1 MDRLAEVLSKHRTYR
16 ATAGGP
22 GIDRQGLTEDL
33 ANLAKNLRR
42 VFWITAA
49 MIAFAF
55 IIQIVIAIVYLKV
68 PTVLAGVAGT
78 MGLTIVGA
86 VDRMNRVGR
95 EMAQTHLLIT
105 LCDRL
110 TVDQIANT
118 VNTIFEGQFKSK

>member
-1 MDRLAEVLSKHRTYR
+1 VPRLTEILSKHKTYR

-22 GIDRQGLTEDL
+22 GIDRRGLTKDL
-33 ANLAKNLRR
+33 ANLATNLRR

-49 MIAFAF
+49 MIAFVF
-55 IIQIVIAIVYLKV
+55 IIQIAIAIVYLKV
-68 PTVLAGVAGT
+68 PTVLAGLAGT

-86 VDRMNRVGR
+86 VDRMNRIGR

-110 TVDQIANT
+110 TTDQIATT
-118 VNTIFEGQFKSK
+118 VNIILEGQFKSK